1 LSFLGNSKALVLAYS
16 GMKKQSLSDS
26 VNIMLSPRFYTLK
39 KEALPL
45 KYLYQAKKIAP
56 SLFDG
61 LVEDPQKYDYFV
73 YREADEW
80 VFIAYDMEA
89 INDFLVSKG
98 IQPEQVAKIFF
109 AQQASASFTV
119 PVLLGE
125 KEALVSL
132 DNTVVSIPQAVLQKD
147 SKVLSFDD
155 SFTPKTGVTPQGVHA
170 SVLSRKQTIGLTIFF
185 TLFALMFFVE
195 GWRYSHNSQAAQ
207 EEMQTLLEENPSLQ
221 SQYTRESIA
230 AKYRTIDK
238 SERRKRDVV
247 KTLAGMIFKGVKVS
261 TFQMNEKMFKI
272 DFICSD
278 AKVAQRLVQL
288 AKKSEF
294 SSGKIISGNVVHIEE
309 KL

>member
-1 LSFLGNSKALVLAYS
+1 MGNSKALVLAYS
-16 GMKKQSLSDS
+16 GMKKHSLSDS

-39 KEALPL
+39 KETLPL
-45 KYLYQAKKIAP
+45 KYLYQARKIAA

-61 LVEDPQKYDYFV
+61 LVEDPHKYDYLV
-73 YREADEW
+73 YKEADEW

-89 INDFLVSKG
+89 INDFLLSKG

-109 AQQASASFTV
+109 AQQASANFTA

-132 DNTVVSIPQAVLQKD
+132 DNTVVVIPQSALQEN
-147 SKVLSFDD
+147 SETLTFDD
-155 SFTPKTGVTPQGVHA
+155 GFMPKAGVTPQGTHA
-170 SVLSRKQTIGLTIFF
+170 SVLSKKQTVGLAAFF
-185 TLFALMFFVE
+185 TVFALMFFVE
-195 GWRYSHNSQAAQ
+195 GWRYSHDSEASQ

-238 SERRKRDVV
+238 NERKKRDVV
-247 KTLAGMIFKGVKVS
+247 KMLAGMIFKGVKVS

-278 AKVAQRLVQL
+278 VKVAQRLVQL

-294 SSGKIISGNVVHIEE
+294 SSAKIMSGNVVHIEE